1 MNINEKI
8 TRRRQDINNL
18 LNKKVIKIELGK
30 IIVIVSI
37 IIYTIVFSAYN
48 IFKHWSFNSFA
59 WDLGIYN
66 QAFWT
71 TANQEGIFYYTCE
84 LHLVESGSFFG
95 VHFSPILFFLVPIY
109 RLLPRPETLLILQSL
124 ILGAAAYPLYMIG
137 KHCVDRKTG
146 LLAST
151 MYLCNPVVHGINC
164 YDFHVQSMIPLAFFI
179 SMYYYSS
186 RKWAPFL
193 IATAMALMIEEHTSY
208 VVLIYSS
215 ILIIEHIKKRK
226 EKPLEPLFE
235 VVFPFL
241 TLLFSIFW
249 YFLSREAINYFNP
262 NISETLRASRHFE
275 VLGVDDPQG
284 IPSYI
289 LMNPNKVLDSLSFA
303 PLEKL
308 RYLMYLIGPYLHL
321 PFASPLHLLPT
332 TPWFT
337 ISLLSN
343 YQPYYDIGFQY
354 PSYVIPFVLYSFIV
368 GLRKIKGN
376 NHARGQL
383 RSHERAAVMCL
394 ILSLIFSFFASP
406 LSPLQ
411 ATNEYSP
418 AYLKPNSNIHSEL
431 IRVQLEKIPRHASVL
446 TQDNIFPHLSSRK
459 NAYVLPPPFG
469 MEESDWNRSMDFI
482 LNHQPDYILIDTATD
497 HHGVADFA
505 FGWIEENFYTLDGN
519 SDGVFLYRRTG
530 LKPIPDNDLTPAH
543 RICLHAEGVA
553 SP

>member
-8 TRRRQDINNL
+8 TRRKQDINNL
-18 LNKKVIKIELGK
+18 LNKKFIKAELGK

-137 KHCVDRKTG
+137 KQNVDRKTG

-215 ILIIEHIKKRK
+215 ILIIDHIKKRK

-241 TLLFSIFW
+241 TLLFSVFW

-275 VLGVDDPQG
+275 MLGVDDPQG

-289 LMNPNKVLDSLSFA
+289 LMNPKKIVDSLSFA

-308 RYLMYLIGPYLHL
+308 RYLTYLIGPCLHL
-321 PFASPLHLLPT
+321 QFARPLLLLPT
-332 TPWFT
+332 IPWFT

-343 YQPYYDIGFQY
+343 YPPYYNIGFQY
-354 PSYVIPFVLYSFIV
+354 PSYVIPFVLHSFIV
-368 GLRKIKGN
+368 GQKKRSN
-376 NHARGQL
+376 NHL
-383 RSHERAAVMCL
+383 REPSISHNRTAVLCL
-394 ILSLIFSFFASP
+394 TVSLIFSFFASP
-406 LSPLQ
+406 LSPFQ

-446 TQDNIFPHLSSRK
+446 TQDNIFPHLSSRR

-469 MEESDWNRSMDFI
+469 MEEPEWNRSMGFV
-482 LNHQPDYILIDTATD
+482 LNLKPDYILLDVATD

-505 FGWIEENFYTLDGN
+505 FGWIEENCYSLDGT
-519 SDGVFLYRRTG
+519 SDGVFLYRRIG
-530 LKPIPDNDLTPAH
+530 LKPIPDIDPTPAH
-543 RICLHAEGVA
+543 RTCLPTEGVA